1 MNALARYQATSG
13 QMVSL
18 EKTEASFSRNV
29 PECIIEMIHNI
40 MGVKTIQSHSK
51 YLGLPVLLGRSKKEV
66 WKKLKGW
73 KEVEGLERKCYVSG
87 L

>member
-1 MNALARYQATSG
+1 MNALARYQETSG
-13 QMVSL
+13 KMVSL
-18 EKTEASFSRNV
+18 EKTEASFGQNV
-29 PECIIEMIHNI
+29 PECIIEIIPNI

-73 KEVEGLERKCYVSG
+73 KEVEGSERKCYVSG